1 MQDLAVISARSCGT
15 APCFPE
21 AISVKSCAHRRVLDS
36 TMDNRM
42 TTNAESILEWRC
54 GGSTAWRF
62 VSLNDFPTT
71 HTGTLGSVIHV
82 LRADPETVAELSAV
96 DWSRH
101 FRRVCL
107 DPVRGVITLMAPS
120 HLHEDLTDV
129 LDRIVDAAGSVVS
142 DAVKGIR
149 STRLRGP
156 AEPPGTGMEPDCA
169 FYVGERANGYYA
181 ARDEGDAA
189 VVAFVE
195 RTAPDLVVETEISS
209 FDESK
214 IARYG
219 DLGVRELWRL
229 HARQG
234 SDELRVDFLVLRA
247 GTAPRELDASVV
259 LAGLTPDDVCEAV
272 EKVRSSRTLAERT
285 EAVSRIVLRRQRA
298 IVRVREEEESYSAST
313 GQPESARATGV

>member
-1 MQDLAVISARSCGT
+1 MQDLAVILARSCGT
-15 APCFPE
+15 APGFPE
-21 AISVKSCAHRRVLDS
+21 AILVKSCSHRRVLDS

-42 TTNAESILEWRC
+42 TTNAESI
-54 GGSTAWRF
+54 
-62 VSLNDFPTT
+62 
-71 HTGTLGSVIHV
+71 
-82 LRADPETVAELSAV
+82 
-96 DWSRH
+96 
-101 FRRVCL
+101 
-107 DPVRGVITLMAPS
+107 
-120 HLHEDLTDV
+120 
-129 LDRIVDAAGSVVS
+129 
-142 DAVKGIR
+142 
-149 STRLRGP
+149 
-156 AEPPGTGMEPDCA
+156 MEPDCA

-181 ARDEGDAA
+181 AREEGDAA

-195 RTAPDLVVETEISS
+195 RTAPDLVVENEISS

-229 HARQG
+229 HARKG